1 MARRISA
8 SHYDTTMAYTPFPIA
23 FLDGD
28 TKYGQMSC
36 EARVLY
42 TYCLSLLK
50 ASRENGKIDEFG
62 DIYIHPSM
70 AAIQKVL
77 GCSKNKA
84 LKIKSEL
91 KENGLIE
98 EEKNIFD
105 SNGGQWAN
113 HIYIMELDLE
123 LSNKEMLKKTTGK
136 EQVETENRGGSKNEL
151 PPFKNC
157 TPSVQKM
164 NPNKNNIINNIL
176 DNSSREA
183 GENLPLQ
190 KQEDKYIRPKY
201 YSLLQVIVDKYN
213 DRYCYPQGYRLTHE
227 QKMKIG
233 QYLESGYVKS
243 DEILN
248 MIDRIPH
255 DCESP
260 LAYLLKMLQNLK
272 LERQVENS

>member
-1 MARRISA
+1 MMARRISA
-8 SHYDTTMAYTPFPIA
+8 SHFDTTMAYAQFPIS

-42 TYCLSLLK
+42 TYFLSLLK
-50 ASRENGKIDEFG
+50 ASRENGNVDEFG
-62 DIYIHPSM
+62 DIYIHPSN
-70 AAIQKVL
+70 AAVQKVL

-91 KENGLIE
+91 KEIGLIE

-105 SNGGQWAN
+105 QNGGQWAN

-123 LSNKEMLKKTTGK
+123 LSNKEKLKKTQ
-136 EQVETENRGGSKNEL
+136 ENEEVETENRGGSKNEL

-157 TPSVQKM
+157 TPSVQNL
-164 NPNKNNIINNIL
+164 NPNKNNIINNL
-176 DNSSREA
+176 DNSSRRAE
-183 GENLPLQ
+183 ETPPP
-190 KQEDKYIRPKY
+190 KIKEKKYIQSQY

-213 DRYCYPQGYRLTHE
+213 ERYSYPQGYRLTHE

-243 DEILN
+243 DEILS
-248 MIDRIPH
+248 MIDRIPY

-260 LAYLLKMLQNLK
+260 LAYLLRMLQNLK
-272 LERQVENS
+272 LERQVESG